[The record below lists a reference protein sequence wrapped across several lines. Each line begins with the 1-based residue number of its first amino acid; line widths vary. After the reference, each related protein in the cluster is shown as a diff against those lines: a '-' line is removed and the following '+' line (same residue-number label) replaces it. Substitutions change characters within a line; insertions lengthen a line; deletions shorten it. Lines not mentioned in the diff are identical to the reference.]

1 MPTATQMVVH
11 LLRSFEHS
19 LVTNAG
25 LGANLTEEGRVEC
38 EITIVC
44 GRTNLVGCCGTV
56 SGVKEPSALALKLLE
71 QAEKVND
78 GSDLSGKFVFGRQP
92 PLVIAGKYYQVTT
105 RTREHWEKW
114 HRRFQEAV
122 KIQTEGE
129 EDEQLDTVGSVCMD
143 SIGSVAAAL
152 SSGGVAY
159 KVPGRMGLAGC
170 PRMGCN
176 AANAVAMMNRK
187 RKRKRIK

>member
-1 MPTATQMVVH
+1 MVVH

-92 PLVIAGKYYQVTT
+92 PLVIAGKYVQKLAKVFGLNTKYAK
-105 RTREHWEKW
+105 EHAERLESIKL
-114 HRRFQEAV
+114 RQGLA
-122 KIQTEGE
+122 
-129 EDEQLDTVGSVCMD
+129 
-143 SIGSVAAAL
+143 SIGK
-152 SSGGVAY
+152 SGIDDF
-159 KVPGRMGLAGC
+159 KKL
-170 PRMGCN
+170 
-176 AANAVAMMNRK
+176 
-187 RKRKRIK
+187 